1 MVLDGEYGQTGLSMG
16 VPAKLGRGGVQE
28 IQEWEL
34 ASDEQEGL
42 KRTAAAMAAAARIVD
57 DVLGSSP

>member
-1 MVLDGEYGQTGLSMG
+1 M
-16 VPAKLGRGGVQE
+16 QE

-34 ASDEQEGL
+34 APDEQEGF

-57 DVLGSSP
+57 DVLAGW